1 MKKVPFV
8 DVRDVG
14 TSRRQRNGAKEY
26 GDDDSDAPAEKKDT
40 APRGRRYSV
49 RQRLPSFS
57 RNRSAASGPNVPAA

>member
-14 TSRRQRNGAKEY
+14 TGGRQRNGAKEN
-26 GDDDSDAPAEKKDT
+26 GGGQRDAPAQEKET